1 MASSRRSGSRG
12 KEGLDRAL
20 SRPGSLHT
28 HLFILTV
35 GIYGASLAL
44 YLIYLY
50 GNRNAA
56 AWGATLCLAG
66 GIALHYLVLLERS
79 RWIHAVPYQDL
90 YGSMSLFGWLLA
102 VTYLGLEIFHRHRS
116 VGPFVLPFVLLLSLL
131 ASFPPAAAPA
141 FPPAH
146 GPFFA
151 LHVALNILAHPGF
164 APSFVLSVIY
174 LLQNRLL
181 RHHRLGTMFWQLPA
195 LEVLERMSRS
205 SVIVGMVSLGVG
217 MVLGFVWASR
227 IRGQFWNAD
236 AKEIV
241 TLVIF
246 AAYASYVWLGRTS
259 AWRGARASR
268 LCVLNFIFVIF
279 SYTVVNLFLS
289 RYHRYF

>member
-1 MASSRRSGSRG
+1 MTTHFGTGAL
-12 KEGLDRAL
+12 GLYAISL
-20 SRPGSLHT
+20 S
-28 HLFILTV
+28 
-35 GIYGASLAL
+35 L
-44 YLIYLY
+44 YVWYLY
-50 GNRNAA
+50 FRKRLIGRA
-56 AWGATLCLAG
+56 ATLFLAG
-66 GIALHYLVLLERS
+66 GIVLQYFALLERS
-79 RWIHAVPYQDL
+79 RWLQSVPYEDL

-131 ASFPPAAAPA
+131 ASFAPAAAPA

-146 GPFFA
+146 GPLFA
-151 LHVALNILAHPGF
+151 LHVTLNILAYAAF
-164 APSFVLSVIY
+164 ALSFVLSVIY

>member
-1 MASSRRSGSRG
+1 MTTHFGTGAL
-12 KEGLDRAL
+12 GLYAISL
-20 SRPGSLHT
+20 S
-28 HLFILTV
+28 
-35 GIYGASLAL
+35 L
-44 YLIYLY
+44 YIWYLY
-50 GNRNAA
+50 FKKRLIGRA
-56 AWGATLCLAG
+56 ATLFLAG
-66 GIALHYLVLLERS
+66 GIVLQYFALLERS
-79 RWIHAVPYQDL
+79 RWLQ
-90 YGSMSLFGWLLA
+90 S

-131 ASFPPAAAPA
+131 ASFAPAAAPA

-146 GPFFA
+146 GPLFA
-151 LHVALNILAHPGF
+151 LHVTLNILAYAAF
-164 APSFVLSVIY
+164 ALSFVLSVIY

>member
-1 MASSRRSGSRG
+1 MTTHFGTGAL
-12 KEGLDRAL
+12 GLYAISL
-20 SRPGSLHT
+20 S
-28 HLFILTV
+28 
-35 GIYGASLAL
+35 L
-44 YLIYLY
+44 YIWYLY
-50 GNRNAA
+50 FKKRLIGRA
-56 AWGATLCLAG
+56 ATLFLAG
-66 GIALHYLVLLERS
+66 GIVLQYFALLERS
-79 RWIHAVPYQDL
+79 RWLQSVPYEDL
-90 YGSMSLFGWLLA
+90 YGSMSLFG
-102 VTYLGLEIFHRHRS
+102 
-116 VGPFVLPFVLLLSLL
+116 SLL
-131 ASFPPAAAPA
+131 AGFAPAAAPA

-146 GPFFA
+146 GPLFA
-151 LHVALNILAHPGF
+151 LHVTLNILAYAAF
-164 APSFVLSVIY
+164 ALSFVLSVIY

>member
-1 MASSRRSGSRG
+1 MTTHFGTGAL
-12 KEGLDRAL
+12 GLYAISL
-20 SRPGSLHT
+20 S
-28 HLFILTV
+28 
-35 GIYGASLAL
+35 L
-44 YLIYLY
+44 YIWYLY
-50 GNRNAA
+50 FKKRLIGRA
-56 AWGATLCLAG
+56 ATLFLAG
-66 GIALHYLVLLERS
+66 GIVLQYFALLERS
-79 RWIHAVPYQDL
+79 RWLQSVPYEDL

-116 VGPFVLPFVLLLSLL
+116 VGPFVLPF
-131 ASFPPAAAPA
+131 
-141 FPPAH
+141 
-146 GPFFA
+146 A
-151 LHVALNILAHPGF
+151 LHVTLNILAYAAF
-164 APSFVLSVIY
+164 ALSFVLSVIY

>member
-1 MASSRRSGSRG
+1 MTTHFGTGAL
-12 KEGLDRAL
+12 GLYAISL
-20 SRPGSLHT
+20 S
-28 HLFILTV
+28 
-35 GIYGASLAL
+35 L
-44 YLIYLY
+44 YIWYLY
-50 GNRNAA
+50 FKKRLIGRA
-56 AWGATLCLAG
+56 ATLFLAG
-66 GIALHYLVLLERS
+66 GIALQYFALLERS
-79 RWIHAVPYQDL
+79 RWLQSVPYEDL
-90 YGSMSLFGWLLA
+90 YGSMSLFG
-102 VTYLGLEIFHRHRS
+102 
-116 VGPFVLPFVLLLSLL
+116 
-131 ASFPPAAAPA
+131 
-141 FPPAH
+141 
-146 GPFFA
+146 
-151 LHVALNILAHPGF
+151 
-164 APSFVLSVIY
+164 
-174 LLQNRLL
+174 
-181 RHHRLGTMFWQLPA
+181 QLPA